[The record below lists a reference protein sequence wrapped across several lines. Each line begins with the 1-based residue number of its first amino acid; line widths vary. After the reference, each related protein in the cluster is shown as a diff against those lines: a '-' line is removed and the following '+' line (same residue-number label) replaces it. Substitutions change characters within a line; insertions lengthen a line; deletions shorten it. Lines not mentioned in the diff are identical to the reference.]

1 MQVEILTLCD
11 AAADYQGRLSLLG
24 AFDTINATTFP
35 ATHPHCSI
43 ALRIRFHR
51 IEDGPHSIRIHV
63 VDDDGALIMP
73 NLEGQIGVSF
83 VDDSETASVNFILGI
98 QGLPLAKPGTY
109 AVNLAVD
116 GKQEASVP
124 LYIKE
129 SAQDG
134 AV

>member
-24 AFDTINATTFP
+24 AFDTIMSASFP
-35 ATHPHCSI
+35 ATHPQCNI
-43 ALRIRFHR
+43 ALRVRFHR
-51 IEDGPHSIRIHV
+51 IEEGSHSIRIHV

-73 NLEGQIGVSF
+73 NLEGQVGVTF
-83 VDDSETASVNFILGI
+83 VDNSETASVNFILGI

-129 SAQDG
+129 AAHDG
-134 AV
+134 AA

>member
-24 AFDTINATTFP
+24 AFDTITAASFP
-35 ATHPHCSI
+35 ATHPHCHI
-43 ALRIRFHR
+43 ALRIRFNR
-51 IEDGPHSIRIHV
+51 IEEGSHSIRIHV
-63 VDDDGALIMP
+63 VDDDGSLIMP
-73 NLEGQIGVSF
+73 NMEGQIGVGF
-83 VDDSETASVNFILGI
+83 IDGTETASVNFILGI

-116 GKQEASVP
+116 NKQEATVP
-124 LYIKE
+124 LYVRE
-129 SAQDG
+129 APHDG